1 MTPLLMLT
9 RFETPLPYTGVQLD
23 VDAALGDGVM
33 VMVLL
38 LPLTS
43 ELPLSAMDVNGIGP
57 AQV

>member
-1 MTPLLMLT
+1 MTPLWMLT
-9 RFETPLPYTGVQLD
+9 KFETPLPYTGVQLD

-43 ELPLSAMDVNGIGP
+43 ELPLSAMDVNGMGP